1 MKHAILTFILSAS
14 ALACTASN
22 AADFMEQSE
31 KIRGRTY
38 SEAVATEGGRTIW
51 LAGQTA
57 ITDPTGKDIKGD
69 AEAQAR
75 TAFAQIDEVLKRAGG
90 SLKNI
95 VNLTVYLTDVRNGAA
110 FQKVRAEMFPDKNY
124 PASAQVTV
132 TALAVPGML
141 VEIQAVAVIGDKCSK
156 TSPCFPR

>member
-1 MKHAILTFILSAS
+1 MKHFALTLILSAAALFS
-14 ALACTASN
+14 ATSH
-22 AADFMEQSE
+22 AAEFMEQSE

-38 SEAVATEGGRTIW
+38 SEGVATEGGRTIW

>member
-1 MKHAILTFILSAS
+1 MKHPIFTLVLTTA
-14 ALACTASN
+14 ALVSTVAQ

-95 VNLTVYLTDVRNGAA
+95 VNLTVYLTDVRNGGA

-132 TALAVPGML
+132 SALAVPGML
-141 VEIQAVAVIGDKCSK
+141 VEIQGVAVIGDKCSK
-156 TSPCFPR
+156 ASPCFPR

>member
-75 TAFAQIDEVLKRAGG
+75 TAFAQIDDVLKRAGG

>member
-1 MKHAILTFILSAS
+1 MKRSILIFALSAIS
-14 ALACTASN
+14 LVSTVSR
-22 AADFMEQSE
+22 AAEFMEQSE

-38 SEAVATEGGRTIW
+38 SEAVATEGGRIVW

-57 ITDPTGKDIKGD
+57 ITDLNGKDIRGD

-75 TAFAQIDEVLKRAGG
+75 TAFAQLDETLKRAGG

-95 VNLTVYLTDVRNGAA
+95 VNLTVYLTDVRNGGA

-132 TALAVPGML
+132 SALAVPGML
-141 VEIQAVAVIGDKCSK
+141 VEIQAIAVIGDKCSK
-156 TSPCFPR
+156 SSPCFPR

>member
-1 MKHAILTFILSAS
+1 MKHTALTLLLSAAALFS
-14 ALACTASN
+14 ATSH
-22 AADFMEQSE
+22 AAEFMEQSE

-156 TSPCFPR
+156 TSTCFPR

>member
-1 MKHAILTFILSAS
+1 MKRSILILTLSAITLF
-14 ALACTASN
+14 ATAAR
-22 AADFMEQSE
+22 AAEFMEQSE

-38 SEAVATEGGRTIW
+38 SEAVATDGGRIVW

-57 ITDPTGKDIKGD
+57 TTDSSGKDIRGD

-75 TAFAQIDEVLKRAGG
+75 TAFAQIEEVLKRAGG

-95 VNLTVYLTDVRNGAA
+95 VNLTVYLTDVRNGGA

-132 TALAVPGML
+132 SALAVPGML

-156 TSPCFPR
+156 SSPCFPR

>member
-1 MKHAILTFILSAS
+1 MKHPAITLILSAAALFS
-14 ALACTASN
+14 ATSH
-22 AADFMEQSE
+22 AAEFMEQSE

>member
-1 MKHAILTFILSAS
+1 MKRSILILTLSIVTLFA
-14 ALACTASN
+14 TAAR
-22 AADFMEQSE
+22 AAEFMEQSE

-38 SEAVATEGGRTIW
+38 SEAVATDGGRIVW

-57 ITDPTGKDIKGD
+57 TTDSSGKDIRGD

-75 TAFAQIDEVLKRAGG
+75 TAFAQIEEVLKRAGG

-95 VNLTVYLTDVRNGAA
+95 VNLTVYLTDVRNGGA

-132 TALAVPGML
+132 SALAVPGML

-156 TSPCFPR
+156 SSPCFPR

>member
-1 MKHAILTFILSAS
+1 MKHSLYTLALSTA
-14 ALACTASN
+14 ALFSTVAH

-57 ITDPTGKDIKGD
+57 ITDMNGKDIKGD

-95 VNLTVYLTDVRNGAA
+95 VNLTVYLTDVRNGGA

-132 TALAVPGML
+132 SALAVPGML
-141 VEIQAVAVIGDKCSK
+141 IEIQGIAVIGDKCSK
-156 TSPCFPR
+156 ASPCFPR